1 MTTFGIAIEI
11 AAPRDRVWQVMSD
24 VERWHEWTASIRSVK
39 RLGGGAFA
47 VGSRVLIRQ
56 PKLPPAFWKV
66 ASIEPGKSF
75 TWISVSPGFRA
86 IGYHAVESIPGGSR
100 ATLSIEFQGIFG
112 GVFARL
118 TKGITER
125 YLDFE
130 AKGLKAR
137 SEDPAFRRGRT
148 QSRLR
153 VPGLGNVAFSL
164 LAIALAV
171 AAWREQSGHQLD

>member
-1 MTTFGIAIEI
+1 MTRFSIAIEI

-24 VERWHEWTASIRSVK
+24 VERWHEWTASIKSVK

-66 ASIEPGKSF
+66 VAIEPGKSF

-86 IGYHAVESIPGGSR
+86 IGYHAVESIPRGSR
-100 ATLSIEFQGIFG
+100 AMLSIEFQGIFG

-130 AKGLKAR
+130 ATGLKAR
-137 SEDPAFRRGRT
+137 SENPAFRPSRT
-148 QSRLR
+148 QSLLR
-153 VPGLGNVAFSL
+153 VPGLGNFAFSVL
-164 LAIALAV
+164 AVTLAIAAR
-171 AAWREQSGHQLD
+171 REQSAHQLD